1 MLARI
6 GCDCSSGVER
16 VTELPRESWSENGS
30 GTELAVGGLKDGI
43 GREIGD
49 ELSSNSRK
57 IELSLLELPY

>member
-16 VTELPRESWSENGS
+16 GTELPRESWSEDDS
-30 GTELAVGGLKDGI
+30 GAGLAVGGLRDGV
-43 GREIGD
+43 GKEIGD
-49 ELSSNSRK
+49 ELPSNFRK